1 MVSEIKYTCKTD
13 PDKHIFMVIRY
24 YFEKCLQKLY
34 LLFPFSSRLIDTTI
48 GSGTVSF
55 KPAAVHVYFP
65 KSSSVLGV
73 MDKIVFVVLHTV
85 PLGNLQVTS
94 GGGNPRTGQHMVVFT
109 PREALWFV
117 LGHEM
122 LLL

>member
-1 MVSEIKYTCKTD
+1 MMV
-13 PDKHIFMVIRY
+13 
-24 YFEKCLQKLY
+24 
-34 LLFPFSSRLIDTTI
+34 TTI

-55 KPAAVHVYFP
+55 KPVALHVYFP
-65 KSSSVLGV
+65 KSSSVFGV
-73 MDKIVFVVLHTV
+73 MGKIVVFVSSTV
-85 PLGNLQVTS
+85 PLGNFQVTS